1 MCTQHSLGTLLTGIG
16 EDMNRELAPSTCYK
30 VVLYKKMPLT
40 QKLSPAKP
48 INTARLMFFI

>member
-16 EDMNRELAPSTCYK
+16 EDMNRELALSTCYK

>member
-16 EDMNRELAPSTCYK
+16 EDMNRELALSTCYK

-40 QKLSPAKP
+40 ENCLLQNLS
-48 INTARLMFFI
+48 TLQD